1 MAKLTTSAAVSDR
14 EIVMEVAGA
23 VAVVA
28 AINHAAIV
36 AEAAVDSVVI
46 AEAAEA
52 AAAEVVVDLLEAVS
66 AALHLDL
73 TINCLTMMIEIL
85 TK

>member
-1 MAKLTTSAAVSDR
+1 MAKPTTSAAVSDR

-28 AINHAAIV
+28 VINHAAIV
-36 AEAAVDSVVI
+36 AEVAVDSVAI

-52 AAAEVVVDLLEAVS
+52 AAAEVVDLLEAVS

>member
-1 MAKLTTSAAVSDR
+1 MAKLTTSAAVLDR

-36 AEAAVDSVVI
+36 AEVAVDSVAI

-66 AALHLDL
+66 VALHLDL
-73 TINCLTMMIEIL
+73 TIKTV
-85 TK
+85 